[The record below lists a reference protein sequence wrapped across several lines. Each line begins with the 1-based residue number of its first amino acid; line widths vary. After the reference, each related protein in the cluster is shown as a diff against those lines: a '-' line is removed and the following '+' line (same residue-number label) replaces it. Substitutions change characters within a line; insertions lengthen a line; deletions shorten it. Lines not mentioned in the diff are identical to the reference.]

1 MAALCLEEDIE
12 STLQSFPNINCL
24 KDEQKKRTPALLWKK
39 DVLGLLPRGFGK
51 SLIFKPYLRIFELV
65 NGRKNSH
72 VIIVSA
78 LNAITKQHV
87 QEIADTGISAVAV
100 GHYREADENILKGEY
115 KLVFGSAENKET
127 MWSLVVDE
135 AHVAQSWGQDT
146 NKKTAFREAYR
157 DIASIRS
164 FLNPGTPLLALMA
177 TVEQRSR
184 EAFVKL
190 FGMHKASVIDVPGIH
205 QNKRLRFSV
214 KNVKRGLSCFNWL
227 VDKIDTKQ
235 EETPKTIVFCRS
247 INDIPVVLGYLL
259 KKLGHLAYKDENKS
273 KCVRVSI

>member
-1 MAALCLEEDIE
+1 MAALCLEEAIE

-51 SLIFKPYLRIFELV
+51 SLIFKPYLRIFEFV

-78 LNAITKQHV
+78 LNAITKQQV

-100 GHYREADENILKGEY
+100 DHYRETDENILKGEY

-135 AHVAQSWGQDT
+135 AHVAQSW
-146 NKKTAFREAYR
+146 
-157 DIASIRS
+157 
-164 FLNPGTPLLALMA
+164 
-177 TVEQRSR
+177 
-184 EAFVKL
+184 
-190 FGMHKASVIDVPGIH
+190 
-205 QNKRLRFSV
+205 
-214 KNVKRGLSCFNWL
+214 
-227 VDKIDTKQ
+227 
-235 EETPKTIVFCRS
+235 
-247 INDIPVVLGYLL
+247 
-259 KKLGHLAYKDENKS
+259 
-273 KCVRVSI
+273 